1 MFKNYSPFTDC
12 IREINNTQIVNAKD
26 IDVVMN
32 MHNLIEFSENYS
44 QTSERF
50 WLYYTDQ
57 PALDNNDII
66 ILLTFLLMMISVFR
80 LHIKK
85 CNWQGRKW
93 WHKKYWNIGT
103 TKISK

>member
-12 IREINNTQIVNAKD
+12 ISEINNTQIVNAKD
-26 IDVVMN
+26 IDVVMK

-66 ILLTFLLMMISVFR
+66 ILLTFLLMMMSVFR

-85 CNWQGRKW
+85 CNWQGRK
-93 WHKKYWNIGT
+93 
-103 TKISK
+103 

>member
-12 IREINNTQIVNAKD
+12 ISEINNTQIVNAKD

-32 MHNLIEFSENYS
+32 MHNLMEFSENYS

-66 ILLTFLLMMISVFR
+66 ILLTFLLMMMSVFR

-85 CNWQGRKW
+85 CNWQGRK
-93 WHKKYWNIGT
+93 
-103 TKISK
+103 

>member
-12 IREINNTQIVNAKD
+12 ISEINNTQIVNAKD

-32 MHNLIEFSENYS
+32 MHNLMEFSENYS

-66 ILLTFLLMMISVFR
+66 ILLTFLLMMMSVFR
-80 LHIKK
+80 WHIKK
-85 CNWQGRKW
+85 M
-93 WHKKYWNIGT
+93 
-103 TKISK
+103 

>member
-12 IREINNTQIVNAKD
+12 ISEINNTQIVNAKD

-66 ILLTFLLMMISVFR
+66 ILLTFLLMMMSVFR
-80 LHIKK
+80 WHIKK
-85 CNWQGRKW
+85 M
-93 WHKKYWNIGT
+93 
-103 TKISK
+103 

>member
-12 IREINNTQIVNAKD
+12 ISEINNTQIVNAKD

-44 QTSERF
+44 QTSECF

-66 ILLTFLLMMISVFR
+66 ILLTFLLMMISVFH

-85 CNWQGRKW
+85 CNWQGRK
-93 WHKKYWNIGT
+93 
-103 TKISK
+103 

>member
-12 IREINNTQIVNAKD
+12 ISEINNTQIVNAKD

-66 ILLTFLLMMISVFR
+66 ILLTFLLMMMSVFR
-80 LHIKK
+80 LHIKE
-85 CNWQGRKW
+85 CNWQGRK
-93 WHKKYWNIGT
+93 
-103 TKISK
+103 

>member
-12 IREINNTQIVNAKD
+12 ISEINNTQIVNAKD

-66 ILLTFLLMMISVFR
+66 ILLMMSVFR

-93 WHKKYWNIGT
+93 WHKKYWNMGT

>member
-12 IREINNTQIVNAKD
+12 ISEINNTQIVNAKD

-85 CNWQGRKW
+85 CNWQGRK
-93 WHKKYWNIGT
+93 
-103 TKISK
+103 